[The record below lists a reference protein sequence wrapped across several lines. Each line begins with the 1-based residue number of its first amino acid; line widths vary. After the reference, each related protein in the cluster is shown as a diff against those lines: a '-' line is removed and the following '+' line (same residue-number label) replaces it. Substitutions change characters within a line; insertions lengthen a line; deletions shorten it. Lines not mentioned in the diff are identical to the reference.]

1 MYKVLVTGSKHGD
14 STQVFRIKQYKQ
26 CEQGNHLTSETKE
39 VETFNLRTDAVRAL
53 ANLIAEEL
61 TLYNVTVQKASNG
74 YAQVFYEYSN
84 GNETLTYSVV
94 ATKENSK

>member
-1 MYKVLVTGSKHGD
+1 M
-14 STQVFRIKQYKQ
+14 
-26 CEQGNHLTSETKE
+26 TSETKE

-84 GNETLTYSVV
+84 GNETLTYNVV
-94 ATKENSK
+94 AAKENSK